1 MEKHAEQYI
10 RENKMKKGLW
20 LLGAAALFAMS
31 SQVQA
36 KQKVCVFDLLGR
48 AGESYKLL
56 EEWRLSA
63 QTWKANIELIPYQ
76 DEEKA
81 ERDFDQGRC
90 DAVYMT
96 SMRARKYN
104 KFAGSIDAVGAVTSN
119 AIAQKAISFV
129 LDKRNQHRL
138 VATFNGEKFEVAGI
152 IQVGLA
158 YIFVRDKNINTIEKA
173 KGKKFAYLHYDQA
186 QKAIVESID
195 LVAVPSNIS
204 DFVQKFNRGQVDVIA
219 APAYAYKPL
228 EINKGLANGALFNFP
243 VVNITGDLIIRPEK
257 FPSSFGAQSRQ
268 WFVGKLPSN
277 FAMVKRLEAGMDA
290 ARINLSNEDKV
301 RYQKMLRDGR
311 MNLTKEGVYDATMMN
326 VLKRARCTVERTN
339 FECSLSGE

>member
-1 MEKHAEQYI
+1 MQKQQI

-20 LLGAAALFAMS
+20 ALSAATLFVVATP
-31 SQVQA
+31 VQA
-36 KQKVCVFDLLGR
+36 KQEICVFDLLGK
-48 AGESYKLL
+48 AGESYKLI
-56 EEWRLSA
+56 EEWKLSA
-63 QTWKANIELIPYQ
+63 QTWQGDIELIPYQ

-81 ERDFDQGRC
+81 EKDFDAGKC
-90 DAVYMT
+90 DGVYMT

-104 KFAGSIDAVGAVTSN
+104 KFAGSVDAVGAVTSN
-119 AIAQKAISFV
+119 AIAQKAISYV
-129 LDKRNQHRL
+129 LDKRNRHRL
-138 VATFNGEKFEVAGI
+138 TATVNGDKFEVAGI

-158 YIFVRDKNINTIEKA
+158 YIFVRDKNIDTIEKA

-195 LVAVPSNIS
+195 LVAVPSDIS
-204 DFVQKFNRGQVDVIA
+204 DFVKKFNSGKVDVIA

-228 EINKGLANGALFNFP
+228 EISKGLTNGALFDFP
-243 VVNITGDLIIRPEK
+243 VVNITGDLIIRPSK
-257 FPSSFGAQSRQ
+257 FPANFGAQSRQ
-268 WFVGKLPSN
+268 WFIKKLPSN
-277 FAMVKRLEAGMDA
+277 FSMVQRLEAGMNA
-290 ARINLSNEDKV
+290 KKITLSNEDRE

-311 MNLTKEGVYDATMMN
+311 MNLTKQGVYDSTMMN

>member
-1 MEKHAEQYI
+1 
-10 RENKMKKGLW
+10 MKKGLW
-20 LLGAAALFAMS
+20 ALSATALLVMATPA
-31 SQVQA
+31 QA
-36 KQKVCVFDLLGR
+36 KQDICVFDLLGK
-48 AGESYKLL
+48 AGESYKLV
-56 EEWRLSA
+56 EEWKLA
-63 QTWKANIELIPYQ
+63 AKTWQGDVELIPYQ

-81 ERDFDQGRC
+81 EKDFDAGKC
-90 DAVYMT
+90 DGVYMT

-104 KFAGSIDAVGAVTSN
+104 KFAGSVDAVGAVTSN
-119 AIAQKAISFV
+119 AIAQKAISYV

-138 VATFNGEKFEVAGI
+138 TATMNGEKFEVAGI

-158 YIFVRDKNINTIEKA
+158 YIFVRDKKIDTIEKA

-195 LVAVPSNIS
+195 LVAVPSDIS
-204 DFVQKFNRGQVDVIA
+204 DFVKKFNSGQVDVIA

-228 EINKGLANGALFNFP
+228 EISKGLANGALFNFP

-257 FPSSFGAQSRQ
+257 FPAGFGPQSRK
-268 WFVGKLPSN
+268 WFVNKLPSN
-277 FAMVKRLEAGMDA
+277 FAMVQRLEAGMNA
-290 ARINLSNEDKV
+290 KKITLTNEDRT

-311 MNLTKEGVYDATMMN
+311 MNLTKQGVYDASMMN

-339 FECSLSGE
+339 FECTLSGE

>member
-1 MEKHAEQYI
+1 
-10 RENKMKKGLW
+10 MKKGLW
-20 LLGAAALFAMS
+20 ALSATALLVAATPA
-31 SQVQA
+31 QA
-36 KQKVCVFDLLGR
+36 KQDICVFDLLGK
-48 AGESYKLL
+48 AGESYKLV
-56 EEWRLSA
+56 EEWKLA
-63 QTWKANIELIPYQ
+63 AKTWQGDVELIPYQ

-81 ERDFDQGRC
+81 EKDFDAGKC
-90 DAVYMT
+90 DGVYMT

-104 KFAGSIDAVGAVTSN
+104 KFAGSVDAVGAVTSN
-119 AIAQKAISFV
+119 AIAQKAISYV

-138 VATFNGEKFEVAGI
+138 TATMNGEKFEVAGI

-158 YIFVRDKNINTIEKA
+158 YIFVRDKKIDTIEKA

-195 LVAVPSNIS
+195 LVAVPSDIS
-204 DFVQKFNRGQVDVIA
+204 DFVKKFNSGQVDVIA

-228 EINKGLANGALFNFP
+228 EISKGLANGALFNFP

-257 FPSSFGAQSRQ
+257 FPAGFGPQSRK
-268 WFVGKLPSN
+268 WFVNKLPSN
-277 FAMVKRLEAGMDA
+277 FAMVQRLEAGMNA
-290 ARINLSNEDKV
+290 KKITLTNEDKT

-311 MNLTKEGVYDATMMN
+311 MNLTKQGVYDASMMN

-339 FECSLSGE
+339 FECTLSGE

>member
-1 MEKHAEQYI
+1 
-10 RENKMKKGLW
+10 MKKGLW
-20 LLGAAALFAMS
+20 ALSATALLVTATPA
-31 SQVQA
+31 QA
-36 KQKVCVFDLLGR
+36 KQDICVFDLLGK
-48 AGESYKLL
+48 AGESYKLV
-56 EEWRLSA
+56 EEWKLA
-63 QTWKANIELIPYQ
+63 AKTWQGDVELIPYQ

-81 ERDFDQGRC
+81 EKDFDAGKC
-90 DAVYMT
+90 DGVYMT

-104 KFAGSIDAVGAVTSN
+104 KFAGSVDAVGAVTSN
-119 AIAQKAISFV
+119 AIAQKAISYV

-138 VATFNGEKFEVAGI
+138 TATMNGEKFEVAGI

-158 YIFVRDKNINTIEKA
+158 YIFVRDKKIDTIEKA

-195 LVAVPSNIS
+195 LVAVPSDIS
-204 DFVQKFNRGQVDVIA
+204 DFVKKFNSGQVDVIA

-228 EINKGLANGALFNFP
+228 EISKGLTNGALFNFP

-257 FPSSFGAQSRQ
+257 FPAGFGPQSRK
-268 WFVGKLPSN
+268 WFVNKLPSN
-277 FAMVKRLEAGMDA
+277 FAMVQRLEAGMNA
-290 ARINLSNEDKV
+290 KKITLTNEDRT

-311 MNLTKEGVYDATMMN
+311 MNLTKQGVYDASMMN

-339 FECSLSGE
+339 FECTLSGE

>member
-1 MEKHAEQYI
+1 
-10 RENKMKKGLW
+10 MKKGFWALS
-20 LLGAAALFAMS
+20 AATLFVMTT
-31 SQVQA
+31 QVQA

-48 AGESYKLL
+48 AGESYKLI

-63 QTWKANIELIPYQ
+63 QTWQADVELIPYQ

-81 ERDFDQGRC
+81 ERDFDAGKC
-90 DAVYMT
+90 DGVYMT

-129 LDKRNQHRL
+129 LDKRNQNRL
-138 VATFNGEKFEVAGI
+138 IATLNGEKFEVAGI

-186 QKAIVESID
+186 QKTIVESMNLI
-195 LVAVPSNIS
+195 AVPSNIS

-228 EINKGLANGALFNFP
+228 EINKGLSNGALFNFP

-257 FPSSFGAQSRQ
+257 FPTGFAIQSRQ
-268 WFVGKLPSN
+268 WFVQKLPAN
-277 FAMVKRLEAGMDA
+277 FAMVQRLEAGMDA
-290 ARINLSNEDKV
+290 ARITLSNEDKV

-311 MNLTKEGVYDATMMN
+311 MNLTKQGVYDATMMN